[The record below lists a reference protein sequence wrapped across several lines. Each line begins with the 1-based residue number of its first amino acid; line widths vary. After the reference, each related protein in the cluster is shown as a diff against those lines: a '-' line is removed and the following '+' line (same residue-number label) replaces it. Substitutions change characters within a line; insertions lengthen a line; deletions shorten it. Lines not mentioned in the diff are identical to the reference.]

1 MFILLLMMISS
12 GVSGEFL
19 PTQPMI
25 EEIDPTEY
33 VVGPGDILWFSLQGG
48 IPPELSGSEA
58 GSIIYITVTPDG
70 YAVIP
75 SAGAWPVAGL
85 RLYEATNLIE
95 AGFASKYPGLRGMG
109 GLAAIRMFRVPI
121 TGQVSSQGMYD
132 VNGASRLTDL
142 LNKAGGIAPA
152 GSWTAIQI
160 VSSDGDTT
168 EVDVTEFLLNGCMQ
182 SNPVLSLGDRVH
194 VPQAEEFISI
204 EGAVNLSGSLST
216 EFRGAADQ
224 AVWSGSSRGMI
235 EYIPGETVSCF
246 VKRIGGT
253 RTWAARDSCYILRV
267 LANGEEVKIRAPL
280 DIPSIDPELL
290 PGDIVVCPGIPP
302 VVAVTGF
309 VYSPGVYPHIAGMG
323 AFYYV
328 SQAGGILREASESGI
343 SVILADGR
351 EERMED
357 ASVIPPG
364 SVISV
369 PRKVLVGWQDPLLIF
384 TSIASI
390 IIAWKSLD

>member
-12 GVSGEFL
+12 GVSEEFL

-33 VVGPGDILWFSLQGG
+33 VVGPGDILWFSLQVG

-95 AGFASKYPGLRGMG
+95 AGFASKFPGLRGMG

-253 RTWAARDSCYILRV
+253 RAWAARDSCYILRV

-323 AFYYV
+323 AFYYI

-343 SVILADGR
+343 SVVLADGR
-351 EERMED
+351 EERTED

>member
-1 MFILLLMMISS
+1 MVILLLMMIYN
-12 GVSGEFL
+12 GVSEEFL

-25 EEIDPTEY
+25 EEIDPAEY

-85 RLYEATNLIE
+85 SLYEAANLIE
-95 AGFASKYPGLRGMG
+95 AGFTSKYPGLRGMG

-121 TGQVSSQGMYD
+121 TGQVVSQGMYN

-168 EVDVTEFLLNGCMQ
+168 EVDITEFLLNGCMQ

-204 EGAVNLSGSLST
+204 EGAVNLSGSFST
-216 EFRGAADQ
+216 EFHGAADQ

-267 LANGEEVKIRAPL
+267 LANGEEERIRAPL

-323 AFYYV
+323 AFYYI
-328 SQAGGILREASESGI
+328 SQAGGFLREASGSGTR
-343 SVILADGR
+343 VVLADGR
-351 EERMED
+351 EELTED
-357 ASVIPPG
+357 VSAIPPG

-369 PRKVLVGWQDPLLIF
+369 PRKVIVGWQDPLLIF